1 MVMVGI
7 ERKGCFHFRLT
18 TPRSESFHEDYVA
31 EKLGLDPG
39 SDTTEITNLLNM
51 ISQIYSKPEGE
62 QNITK

>member
-7 ERKGCFHFRLT
+7 ERMGCFHFKLM

-31 EKLGLDPG
+31 EKLGLG
-39 SDTTEITNLLNM
+39 SPSDAVGITNLLNM